1 MEDNSQD
8 TVGFDLDEWKK
19 KGEQAY
25 AALEERIRGIE
36 VHIEELL
43 EQKSEVEAEKTKL
56 GQALGIEETKEV
68 PKRVKIRPRVME
80 ILGEGFSLTRDEMFE
95 TLKES
100 IPRIKRASFDE
111 AVRRMISSD
120 EVPVVEVDGKLSIQ
134 KTQ

>member
-1 MEDNSQD
+1 MEDNSQG

-25 AALEERIRGIE
+25 EALDERIQGIE
-36 VHIEELL
+36 AHIKELQ
-43 EQKSEVEAEKTKL
+43 EQKAEVEAEKTKL
-56 GQALGIEETKEV
+56 GQALGIEEMKEV

-80 ILGEGFSLTRDEMFE
+80 ILEGGISLTKTEMFE
-95 TLKES
+95 TIKQS
-100 IPRIKRASFDE
+100 VPRIKRASFDE
-111 AVRRMISSD
+111 AVRRMVTSD